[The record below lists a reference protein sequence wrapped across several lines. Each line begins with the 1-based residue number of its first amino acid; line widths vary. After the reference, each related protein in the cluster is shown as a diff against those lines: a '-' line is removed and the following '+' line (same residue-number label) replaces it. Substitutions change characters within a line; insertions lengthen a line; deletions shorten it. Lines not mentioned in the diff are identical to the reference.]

1 MEASEDLEEHLTTAL
16 RERGH
21 RVTAQRIV
29 IHRVLHELYEHV
41 TAEEVLVAVEDRL
54 PGVSLPTVY
63 ATLELLEDLGEI
75 RRVAIPGGPALFDR
89 RTDPHH
95 HMVCR
100 SCGRAEDIDAKVDLA
115 GALRSARR
123 RGFSDRDAQ
132 VLVSGVCAECADDA
146 AAATAAPRAGR
157 RPRS

>member
-1 MEASEDLEEHLTTAL
+1 MPGTVEHDDRLTAAL
-16 RERGH
+16 RERGL
-21 RVTAQRIV
+21 RVTSQRIL
-29 IHRVLHELYEHV
+29 INRVLHELYEHV
-41 TAEEVLVAVEDRL
+41 TAEEVLDAVADRL

-63 ATLELLEDLGEI
+63 ATLDLLEELGEI

-89 RTDPHH
+89 RTSPHH

-100 SCGRAEDIDAKVDLA
+100 ACGRAEDIDAEVDLG

-123 RGFSDRDAQ
+123 RGFSSRDAQ
-132 VLVSGVCAECADDA
+132 VLVTGMCEECTAE
-146 AAATAAPRAGR
+146 AATEAPRAAR